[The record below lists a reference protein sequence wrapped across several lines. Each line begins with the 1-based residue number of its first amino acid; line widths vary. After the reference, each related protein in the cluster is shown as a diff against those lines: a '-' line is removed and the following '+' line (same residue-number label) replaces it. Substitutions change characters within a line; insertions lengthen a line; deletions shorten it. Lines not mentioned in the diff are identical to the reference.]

1 MPVTPPDDNTDRL
14 ARTGD
19 AVTQRQRRPRRSSAS
34 PPGKPTIS
42 TARQEACPLRNIDQ
56 PFTPHITLN
65 TPQTIHTP
73 ADAVRR
79 RFARFLHV
87 AELSGLIALGLAT
100 VFAMAQ
106 EVVKVVQAGTVSL
119 TDLLLMFLYLEVL
132 AMNVRYLRFGRL
144 PVRFPLYIA
153 MASLARDLI
162 LRGGSDHPDHML
174 MTTIGI
180 VLLALGVLVLS
191 FGQHRF
197 PVEVDEAGDDTF
209 GSR

>member
-1 MPVTPPDDNTDRL
+1 M
-14 ARTGD
+14 
-19 AVTQRQRRPRRSSAS
+19 
-34 PPGKPTIS
+34 
-42 TARQEACPLRNIDQ
+42 
-56 PFTPHITLN
+56 
-65 TPQTIHTP
+65 
-73 ADAVRR
+73 
-79 RFARFLHV
+79 

-106 EVVKVVQAGTVSL
+106 EVVKVVHVGTVSL

-197 PVEVDEAGDDTF
+197 LVEVDEAGDDTF